1 MVITI
6 SATLLFGFIVFLLW
20 RFGYQR
26 LWPGI
31 ATALFGFSIASTGA
45 APGIT
50 HTLESISGW
59 VSSL

>member
-31 ATALFGFSIASTGA
+31 ATALFGFSLASTGA
-45 APGIT
+45 APHIN
-50 HTLESISGW
+50 HTLESITGW